1 MKRDILLYIAIIA
14 SIVASYAAYVAAPPE
29 ATMGDLYRIVYVHV
43 SLAWICYVAFSLSLI
58 ASIAF
63 LAKRKHAYDRTA
75 EIAAILGLL
84 YGAVALISGSIW
96 ANAMWGAYWN
106 WDPRETTTLVL
117 WIAYMGYVSIKHSI
131 VNLEKKA
138 VIGAVYNIL
147 AFSTVPLSYL
157 SIQLLPTLH
166 PQIMTS
172 SGFSITSPML
182 ATLLLNLLAASIF
195 FVYLMMTASTVWS
208 LENRVNTLLY
218 EKGEGG
224 A

>member
-1 MKRDILLYIAIIA
+1 MKRDILLGIAIA
-14 SIVASYAAYVAAPPE
+14 VSVVASYAAFVWAPSE

-43 SLAWICYVAFSLSLI
+43 ASAWICYVAFSLSLI

-75 EIAAILGLL
+75 ELAAILGLV

-96 ANAMWGAYWN
+96 AESMWGAYWN

-131 VNLEKKA
+131 GNIEKRA

-157 SIQLLPTLH
+157 SILLLPTLH
-166 PQIMTS
+166 PQLVS
-172 SGFSITSPML
+172 SSAIAMTSPMVV
-182 ATLLLNLLAASIF
+182 TLLLNLLAASIF
-195 FVYLMMTASTVWS
+195 FLYLMMTASTVGS

-218 EKGEGG
+218 EQGG